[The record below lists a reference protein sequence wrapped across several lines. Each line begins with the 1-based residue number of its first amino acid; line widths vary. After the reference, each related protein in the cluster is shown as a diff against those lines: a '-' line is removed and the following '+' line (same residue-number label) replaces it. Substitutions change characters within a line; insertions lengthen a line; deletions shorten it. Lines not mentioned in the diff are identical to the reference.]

1 MEERENQLIEK
12 ITHFTF
18 QLCRK
23 TSDPPYN
30 LEPLSQLLNTI
41 LCSLKEYIFIS
52 DYQEEINKYL
62 SLLIYLYKLIP
73 HTRDIYIGKGERD
86 LTYQMIIVWY
96 KVFPKLAIYAMETIC
111 SDHMIGSWK
120 DAKYLCHHTKYHTN
134 LLAEDQK
141 QNLIAHIV
149 KYMNQELYK
158 GIHSENPNRP
168 MSLISKWIPREKSK
182 FGWLYES
189 LVKNWI
195 EGYETQNTTQITTHH
210 YKIYRKIIS
219 NENRRRLGGDI
230 KDSQKPESP
239 SNLTGNLVEESNGIN
254 KKITIQ
260 SSENSLVT
268 KSKSYDLGDLCRF
281 VEKERKHQIKT
292 IEKNT
297 EIWNKIQENIYSKMQ
312 KSQEP
317 EVCFLPILN
326 INSTNLLDGIAISIL
341 LSEISSIPNRIM
353 VHDKIQS
360 HWISLEKQHTLFDKI
375 IEIQKHTFPIPSLL
389 TRNGNLEIQN
399 KNNPILSPMS
409 CILRTIIETKLPP
422 AKIEKMCIIIL
433 SDFSPSTHLHLHNTI
448 KNIFHSNK
456 IYKLPCIVY
465 WNISNR
471 IVPNMPCLPDTP
483 NVLFLAGASSSNF
496 DYLLEEMAHPIR
508 ITPFDSFQNRIN
520 HEKYQ
525 NFETYLRKL
534 CSL

>member
-1 MEERENQLIEK
+1 MEERENHLIQK

-30 LEPLSQLLNTI
+30 LEHLSQLLNTI
-41 LCSLKEYIFIS
+41 LLSLKEYIFMS

-62 SLLIYLYKLIP
+62 LLLIYLYKLIP

-86 LTYQMIIVWY
+86 LTYQMMMVWY
-96 KVFPKLAIYAMETIC
+96 KIFPKLAIYAIETIC
-111 SDHMIGSWK
+111 SCHRIGSWK

-134 LLAEDQK
+134 LLSEDQK
-141 QNLIAHIV
+141 QKLIVHIV

-158 GIHSENPNRP
+158 AIHSENQNQN

-195 EGYETQNTTQITTHH
+195 EEYETQNPTQITTHH

-219 NENRRRLGGDI
+219 NENRKRLAG
-230 KDSQKPESP
+230 S
-239 SNLTGNLVEESNGIN
+239 
-254 KKITIQ
+254 ITPIQ
-260 SSENSLVT
+260 PSENSLVIQSKY
-268 KSKSYDLGDLCRF
+268 KSKIYDLGDLCRF
-281 VEKERKHQIKT
+281 VEKERKCQTKT

-297 EIWNKIQENIYSKMQ
+297 EIWNKIQENIYSKI
-312 KSQEP
+312 QEQ
-317 EVCFLPILN
+317 ECCFLPILN
-326 INSTNLLDGIAISIL
+326 MHSNNLLDGIAISIL

-360 HWISLEKQHTLFDKI
+360 HWISLEKQRTLFDKI
-375 IEIQKHTFPIPSLL
+375 IEIQKYTLPIPSLS
-389 TRNGNLEIQN
+389 TRNYNLETN
-399 KNNPILSPMS
+399 HKNNQIIPPIE
-409 CILRTIIETKLPP
+409 CIIRTIIETKLPP
-422 AKIEKMCIIIL
+422 EKIEKMCIIII
-433 SDFSPSTHLHLHNTI
+433 SDFSQSTHLHNTI
-448 KNIFHSNK
+448 KYIFHLNK

-465 WNISNR
+465 WNISNI

-483 NVLFLAGASSSNF
+483 NVIFLAGASSSNF
-496 DYLLEEMAHPIR
+496 DYLLEQMIHPIP

-520 HEKYQ
+520 NEKYQ
-525 NFETYLRKL
+525 KFETYLRTL

>member
-23 TSDPPYN
+23 TSDPPSHIHHHHYH

-41 LCSLKEYIFIS
+41 LLSLKTYIFIS

-96 KVFPKLAIYAMETIC
+96 KVFPKLAIYAIETIC
-111 SDHMIGSWK
+111 SCHRIGSWK

-134 LLAEDQK
+134 LLEEDQK

-149 KYMNQELYK
+149 TYMNRELYK
-158 GIHSENPNRP
+158 VIHSENKNQP

-195 EGYETQNTTQITTHH
+195 EEYETKNPTQITTHH

-230 KDSQKPESP
+230 EDSQ
-239 SNLTGNLVEESNGIN
+239 IN
-254 KKITIQ
+254 EKRIIQ
-260 SSENSLVT
+260 SHENSLVP

-297 EIWNKIQENIYSKMQ
+297 GIWNKIQEKEQ
-312 KSQEP
+312 D
-317 EVCFLPILN
+317 VCFLPILN

-341 LSEISSIPNRIM
+341 LSEMSSIPNRIM
-353 VHDKIQS
+353 IHDQIQS

-375 IEIQKHTFPIPSLL
+375 IEIQKHTFPPIPSFS
-389 TRNGNLEIQN
+389 TRNDNLEIQN
-399 KNNPILSPMS
+399 KNNPILSPME
-409 CILRTIIETKLPP
+409 CIIRTIIETKLPP
-422 AKIEKMCIIIL
+422 EQIEKMCIIIL
-433 SDFSPSTHLHLHNTI
+433 SDFSQSTHLHNTI
-448 KNIFHSNK
+448 KHIFHSNK

-471 IVPNMPCLPDTP
+471 IVPNLPCLPDTP
-483 NVLFLAGASSSNF
+483 NVIFLAGASSSNF
-496 DYLLEEMAHPIR
+496 DYLLEEMVEMVEMVHPKTKT
-508 ITPFDSFQNRIN
+508 ITPFTSFQNRIN

>member
-1 MEERENQLIEK
+1 MEERENQLIQK

-23 TSDPPYN
+23 TSDTPYHIN
-30 LEPLSQLLNTI
+30 RLEQLSQLLNTI
-41 LCSLKEYIFIS
+41 LFSIKEYIFIS

-96 KVFPKLAIYAMETIC
+96 KIFPKLAIYAIETIC
-111 SDHMIGSWK
+111 SCHRIGSWK

-134 LLAEDQK
+134 LLAEEQK
-141 QNLIAHIV
+141 QKLITHIV

-158 GIHSENPNRP
+158 VIHSENQHPS

-195 EGYETQNTTQITTHH
+195 EEYETHTPTQIKTHH

-219 NENRRRLGGDI
+219 NENRRRLEQSE
-230 KDSQKPESP
+230 DSQQP
-239 SNLTGNLVEESNGIN
+239 SEE
-254 KKITIQ
+254 K
-260 SSENSLVT
+260 SLDT
-268 KSKSYDLGDLCRF
+268 KSKFKTYDLGNLCRF
-281 VEKERKHQIKT
+281 IEKERKYQIET

-297 EIWNKIQENIYSKMQ
+297 EIWNKIQENIYSKTQ
-312 KSQEP
+312 GQEF
-317 EVCFLPILN
+317 CFLPILN
-326 INSTNLLDGIAISIL
+326 MNSNNLLDGIAISIL

-353 VHDKIQS
+353 VHDNIQS
-360 HWISLEKQHTLFDKI
+360 HWISLEKQRTLFEKI
-375 IEIQKHTFPIPSLL
+375 IEIQKHTLPISSLS
-389 TRNGNLEIQN
+389 TCNYNLETHN
-399 KNNPILSPMS
+399 KNDQIISPIE
-409 CILRTIIETKLPP
+409 CILRTITETKLPP
-422 AKIEKMCIIIL
+422 EKIEKMCIIII

-448 KNIFHSNK
+448 KHIFHSNG
-456 IYKLPCIVY
+456 IHQLPKIVY
-465 WNISNR
+465 WNISNN
-471 IVPNMPCLPDTP
+471 IVPNIPCLPDTP
-483 NVLFLAGASSSNF
+483 NVIFLAGASSSNF
-496 DYLLEEMAHPIR
+496 DYLLEVMVDPIT
-508 ITPFDSFQNRIN
+508 ITPFDSFQHRIN

-534 CSL
+534 CS